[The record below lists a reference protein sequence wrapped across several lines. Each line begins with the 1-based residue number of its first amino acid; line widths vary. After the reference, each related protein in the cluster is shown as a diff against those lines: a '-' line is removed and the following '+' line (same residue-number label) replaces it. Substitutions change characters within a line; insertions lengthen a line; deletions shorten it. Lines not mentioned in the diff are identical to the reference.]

1 MFGMKK
7 RKKAAC
13 AGLLILC
20 MGLVPMQAA
29 AASPEFAYTE
39 EKWASLKDNRLEF
52 DEIGELIHEY
62 NTTVLKNNLEYQEYK
77 GKSSSDIAKEY
88 YDSAEDVLENIQY
101 PEDDSSNY
109 ASQLS
114 SALNS
119 QQQAESLVEQGDNNV
134 DDGDIKKLGYQQQEA
149 QLVEQA
155 QGLMVSYWTQIYS
168 LESLSDRVTQAES
181 SYQSVVT
188 KKQAGMAT
196 QADVESAAESV
207 TTAKGSLASAEKS
220 LEKTKEQLC
229 LMLGWSY
236 GAEVEICELPEPDLE
251 TIRAVNVDTDI
262 ERALEN
268 NYNIQ
273 ISERR
278 IANAQSETVRETQ
291 QKTCDNQKQ
300 TASTSV
306 KNAYNNLILAK
317 ADYEQARESY
327 ELEKSS
333 LSAAEAR
340 LAAGTITKNSFEQQK
355 SSCLSAK
362 ITVQTQK
369 LNLLQSMLDYQWAV
383 NGLAAVS

>member
-1 MFGMKK
+1 MRAEK
-7 RKKAAC
+7 
-13 AGLLILC
+13 
-20 MGLVPMQAA
+20 A
-29 AASPEFAYTE
+29 AASPEFAYSE

-52 DEIGELIHEY
+52 DEIGDLIHEY

-88 YDSAEDVLENIQY
+88 YNSAEDVLENIQY

-119 QQQAESLVEQGDNNV
+119 QQQAEKMVEQGDNNV

-155 QGLMVSYWTQIYS
+155 QGLMINYWTQIYS

-196 QADVESAAESV
+196 QADVE
-207 TTAKGSLASAEKS
+207 
-220 LEKTKEQLC
+220 
-229 LMLGWSY
+229 
-236 GAEVEICELPEPDLE
+236 ICELPEPDLE
-251 TIRAVNVDTDI
+251 TIGAINVDTDI

-268 NYNIQ
+268 NYNIR
-273 ISERR
+273 ISKKQM
-278 IANAQSETVRETQ
+278 ANARSATVRETQ
-291 QKTCDNQKQ
+291 QKTYDNQKQ

-317 ADYEQARESY
+317 ADYEQASESY

-340 LAAGTITKNSFEQQK
+340 LTAGTITKIPTNSRNRPVCPRK
-355 SSCLSAK
+355 
-362 ITVQTQK
+362 
-369 LNLLQSMLDYQWAV
+369 
-383 NGLAAVS
+383 

>member
-13 AGLLILC
+13 AGLLILF

-29 AASPEFAYTE
+29 AASPEFAYSE

-52 DEIGELIHEY
+52 DEIGDLIHEY

-77 GKSSSDIAKEY
+77 GKSSTDIAKEY
-88 YDSAEDVLENIQY
+88 YNSAEDVLENIQY

-119 QQQAESLVEQGDNNV
+119 QQQAENMVEQGDNNV

-155 QGLMVSYWTQIYS
+155 QGLMISYWTQIYS
-168 LESLSDRVTQAES
+168 LESLSDRVTQAEN

-251 TIRAVNVDTDI
+251 TIGAVNVDTDI

-278 IANAQSETVRETQ
+278 IANAQSATVRETQ
-291 QKTCDNQKQ
+291 QKTYDNQKQ

-317 ADYEQARESY
+317 TDYEQACESY
-327 ELEKSS
+327 EFEKNS
-333 LSAAEAR
+333 LTAAEAR

-355 SSCLSAK
+355 SSCLSAE
-362 ITVQTQK
+362 ITVQIQK

>member
-13 AGLLILC
+13 AGLLILF

-29 AASPEFAYTE
+29 AASPEFAYSE

-52 DEIGELIHEY
+52 DEIGDLIHEY

-77 GKSSSDIAKEY
+77 GKSSTDIAKEY
-88 YDSAEDVLENIQY
+88 YNSAEDVLENIQY

-119 QQQAESLVEQGDNNV
+119 QQQAENMVEQGDNNV

-155 QGLMVSYWTQIYS
+155 QGLMISYWTQIYS

-251 TIRAVNVDTDI
+251 TIGAVNVDTDI

-278 IANAQSETVRETQ
+278 IANAQSATVRETQ
-291 QKTCDNQKQ
+291 QKTYDNQKQ

-317 ADYEQARESY
+317 TDYEQACESY
-327 ELEKSS
+327 EFEKNS
-333 LSAAEAR
+333 LTAAEAR

-355 SSCLSAK
+355 SSCLSAE
-362 ITVQTQK
+362 ITVQIQK